1 MTSLFNANTT
11 PVQIDAD
18 VLVIGGG
25 LAGTWAAVAAARE
38 GARVVLA
45 EKGYCGT
52 SGVTATAGPGH
63 WWVPPQQR
71 QTAIDKRVA
80 SAAKLGD
87 AGWMARILDTTWQT
101 LPSLDRLYHF
111 PRNEQGEKQYR
122 ALRGP
127 EYMRAMRQ
135 LVVEHGVTLLD
146 HSPALEL
153 LKNDD
158 GELAGARGL
167 QRQQQREWRVR
178 APAVVLSTGGCA
190 FHSQLL
196 GSQNNT
202 GDGYLMGIEA
212 GAELSGMEFSSYY
225 CIAPAGSNMT
235 RSMVYTFGHYFDAA
249 GCELAISQGPDFNQ
263 SLARALLEG
272 PVYCR
277 LERVPED
284 IRARLPYVQPN
295 LMLPFDRLG
304 IDPYRDKFPVTLH
317 GEGTVRGVGGLRL
330 LDEHCQTRLP
340 GLFAAGDAASR
351 EAVTGAI
358 SGGGAVNSSWALSSG
373 QWAGRGAA
381 LHARS
386 NPRRGS
392 RSHGTARVGLLPI
405 GLKHEHSGELIRSI
419 QNEMHPY
426 EKNLFRH
433 GEQLQRSLHE
443 LDNAWDRL
451 REQRHARDA
460 GALLRWRETAAM
472 LASARW
478 CYSSAL
484 ARKESRGLHQRS
496 DTPEQSASFD
506 AHLRSGGL
514 DAPWVRRDELP
525 ANASAVNANAT
536 NTSTA
541 TGAATCSN

>member
-1 MTSLFNANTT
+1 MTTRLPLLLS
-11 PVQIDAD
+11 AD

-38 GARVVLA
+38 GVRVVLA

-63 WWVPPQQR
+63 WWVAPEQR
-71 QTAIDKRVA
+71 QAAIDKRVA

-87 AGWMARILDTTWQT
+87 ASWMAGILETTWQT
-101 LPSLDRLYHF
+101 LPSLDRLYDF
-111 PRNEQGEKQYR
+111 PRNERGEKQYR

-135 LVVEHGVTLLD
+135 LAMEHGVTLLD
-146 HSPALEL
+146 QSPALEL
-153 LKNDD
+153 LKNDQ

-167 QRQQQREWRVR
+167 QRQQQREWQVR
-178 APAVVLSTGGCA
+178 APAVVLTTGGCA
-190 FHSQLL
+190 FHSRLL

-202 GDGYLMGIEA
+202 GDGYLMGVEA

-225 CIAPAGSNMT
+225 CIAPANSTMT
-235 RSMVYTFGHYFDAA
+235 RSMVYTFGRYFDAS
-249 GCELAISQGPDFNQ
+249 GRELAIAQGPDFNQ

-277 LERVPED
+277 LDRIPED

-295 LMLPFDRLG
+295 LMLPFDRSG

-317 GEGTVRGVGGLRL
+317 GEGTIRGVGGLRL
-330 LDEHCQTRLP
+330 VDSDCQTRLP

-381 LHARS
+381 NHARQHPGHTS
-386 NPRRGS
+386 S
-392 RSHGTARVGLLPI
+392 IHGTARVGLLPI
-405 GLKHEHSGELIRSI
+405 GIDRDDSTELIRAV

-426 EKNLFRH
+426 DKNLFRS
-433 GEQLQRSLHE
+433 GEQLQRSLNA

-451 REQRHARDA
+451 REQSRASDT
-460 GALLRWRETAAM
+460 GVLLRWRETAAM
-472 LASARW
+472 LATARW
-478 CYSSAL
+478 CYGSAL
-484 ARKESRGLHQRS
+484 ARKESRGMHQRS
-496 DTPEQSASFD
+496 DAPAQSTRFD
-506 AHLRSGGL
+506 LHLRSGGL
-514 DAPWVRRDELP
+514 DAPWVRRVPLP
-525 ANASAVNANAT
+525 
-536 NTSTA
+536 TSTA
-541 TGAATCSN
+541 PRAEIPA

>member
-1 MTSLFNANTT
+1 MLFMTTRPPLRLS
-11 PVQIDAD
+11 AD

-25 LAGTWAAVAAARE
+25 LAGTWAAVAAARD

-63 WWVPPQQR
+63 WWVPPEQR
-71 QTAIDKRVA
+71 QAAIDKRVA

-87 AGWMARILDTTWQT
+87 AGWMARILETTWQT
-101 LPSLDRLYHF
+101 LPSLDRLYDF
-111 PRNEQGEKQYR
+111 PCNERGEKQYR

-135 LVVEHGVTLLD
+135 LALEHSVTLLD

-153 LKNDD
+153 LKNDQ

-167 QRQQQREWRVR
+167 QRQQQREWQVR
-178 APAVVLSTGGCA
+178 APAVVLATGGCA
-190 FHSQLL
+190 FHSRLL
-196 GSQNNT
+196 GSRNNT
-202 GDGYLMGIEA
+202 GDGYLMGVEA

-225 CIAPAGSNMT
+225 CIAPASSSMT
-235 RSMVYTFGHYFDAA
+235 RSMVYTFGRYFDAS
-249 GCELAISQGPDFNQ
+249 GRELAIAQGPDFNQ

-277 LERVPED
+277 LDRIPGD

-295 LMLPFDRLG
+295 LMLPFDRSG
-304 IDPYRDKFPVTLH
+304 IDPYRDTFPVTLH

-330 LDEHCQTRLP
+330 IDAQCQTRLP
-340 GLFAAGDAASR
+340 GLFAVGDAASR

-373 QWAGRGAA
+373 QWAGHGAA
-381 LHARS
+381 SHARQ
-386 NPRRGS
+386 RRRAGNV
-392 RSHGTARVGLLPI
+392 HGTARVGLLPI
-405 GLKHEHSGELIRSI
+405 GSDRDDSTGLIRTV

-426 EKNLFRH
+426 DKNLFRS
-433 GEQLQRSLHE
+433 GGQLQRSLNA

-451 REQRHARDA
+451 REQSHARDA
-460 GALLRWRETAAM
+460 VALLRWRETAAM
-472 LASARW
+472 LATARW
-478 CYSSAL
+478 CYGSAL
-484 ARKESRGLHQRS
+484 ARQESRGMHQRS
-496 DTPEQSASFD
+496 DAPQQSASFD
-506 AHLRSGGL
+506 VHLHSGGL
-514 DAPWVRRDELP
+514 DAPWVRRSALDAHENARSGAP
-525 ANASAVNANAT
+525 A
-536 NTSTA
+536 
-541 TGAATCSN
+541 

>member
-1 MTSLFNANTT
+1 MTALPTLRLST
-11 PVQIDAD
+11 D

-25 LAGTWAAVAAARE
+25 LAGTWAAIAAARE

-45 EKGYCGT
+45 EKGFCGT

-63 WWVPPQQR
+63 WWVAPEQR
-71 QTAIDKRVA
+71 QAAIDKRLA

-87 AGWMARILDTTWQT
+87 GDWMARILETTWQT
-101 LPSLDRLYHF
+101 LPTLDRLYGF
-111 PRNEQGEKQYR
+111 PLNEHGEKQYR

-135 LVVEHGVTLLD
+135 LAVEHGVTVLD

-153 LKNDD
+153 LKNDQGD
-158 GELAGARGL
+158 LAGARGL
-167 QRQQQREWRVR
+167 QRQHQRDWQVQ
-178 APAVVLSTGGCA
+178 APSVVLSTGGCA
-190 FHSQLL
+190 FHSRLL
-196 GSQNNT
+196 GSRNNT
-202 GDGYLMGIEA
+202 GDGYLMGVEA
-212 GAELSGMEFSSYY
+212 GADLSGMEFSSYY
-225 CIAPAGSNMT
+225 CIAPASSTMT
-235 RSMVYTFGHYFDAA
+235 RSMVYTFGRYYDAA
-249 GCELAISQGPDFNQ
+249 GRELAISQGPDFTE

-272 PVYCR
+272 PVHCQLDR
-277 LERVPED
+277 IPEA

-295 LMLPFDRLG
+295 LMLPFDRSG

-330 LDEHCQTRLP
+330 VDEHCQTRLP

-381 LHARS
+381 LHARRHPARS
-386 NPRRGS
+386 T

-405 GLKHEHSGELIRSI
+405 GLDRNDNAELIRVI
-419 QNEMHPY
+419 QDELHPY
-426 EKNLFRH
+426 DKNLFRS
-433 GEQLQRSLHE
+433 GSQLQRSLGE

-451 REQRHARDA
+451 REQSHASDPA
-460 GALLRWRETAAM
+460 QVLRWRETAAM

-478 CYSSAL
+478 CYGSAL
-484 ARKESRGLHQRS
+484 ERKESRGIHQRS
-496 DTPEQSASFD
+496 DAPAQSASFD
-506 AHLRSGGL
+506 VHLRSGGL
-514 DAPWVRRDELP
+514 DAPWVRRDAIAHNRSEV
-525 ANASAVNANAT
+525 SA
-536 NTSTA
+536 
-541 TGAATCSN
+541 